1 MELDIETALNL
12 GSDEFYRSLR
22 YKIDLTVVLIN
33 SNEKDAFN
41 ILEENLRKSDI
52 LQQLT
57 SNTIIIFLSHT
68 NLENSTLFI
77 KKIEEKFDFTYTM
90 DKFENSELA
99 FLKNLFIKNSEATFV

>member
-1 MELDIETALNL
+1 MELDIDTALNL

-22 YKIDLTVVLIN
+22 YKLSLTVILIN

-41 ILEENLRKSDI
+41 ILEKSIRKSDI

-68 NLENSTLFI
+68 TLKESVYFI
-77 KKIEEKFDFTYTM
+77 KKINEKLDFTYTM
-90 DKFENSELA
+90 DEF
-99 FLKNLFIKNSEATFV
+99 KNSERSFLENLFQKNSVKKFA